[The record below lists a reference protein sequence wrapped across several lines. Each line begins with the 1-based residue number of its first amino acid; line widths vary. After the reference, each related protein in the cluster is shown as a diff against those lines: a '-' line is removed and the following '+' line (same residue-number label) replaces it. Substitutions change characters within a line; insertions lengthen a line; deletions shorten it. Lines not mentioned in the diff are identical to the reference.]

1 MNGKQI
7 YIFEM
12 KLFTLIAEKTRAI
25 PQPIISAENDLSRD
39 SEDEFFG
46 IKTDDSTMSEISSV

>member
-1 MNGKQI
+1 MNWKQI

-12 KLFTLIAEKTRAI
+12 KLFTLIDEKTRAI
-25 PQPIISAENDLSRD
+25 PQPIISAENDLSND

-46 IKTDDSTMSEISSV
+46 IKTDDRTMPEISSV